1 MVSDLLDTLCSIK
14 IPWKEF
20 HGMFV
25 SIMKIGGHIM
35 IIAVHFDGRLC
46 EECWAE
52 IGKPNLKLIGE
63 LIYRRSLGDR
73 LILWTCRSGIQLTQ
87 AVFFCK
93 SYGLEFDAVNEN
105 LPDIIE
111 KYGNDSRK
119 ISADIYIDD
128 RSEKPWVTLLEKAV

>member
-1 MVSDLLDTLCSIK
+1 MVFFIGFISDFAGLI
-14 IPWKEF
+14 
-20 HGMFV
+20 
-25 SIMKIGGHIM
+25 KIGGRIM
-35 IIAVHFDGRLC
+35 IIAVDFDGTLC
-46 EECWAE
+46 EECWPE

>member
-1 MVSDLLDTLCSIK
+1 MER
-14 IPWKEF
+14 IPWYF
-20 HGMFV
+20 F
-25 SIMKIGGHIM
+25 
-35 IIAVHFDGRLC
+35 IALLRLEGTLC
-46 EECWAE
+46 EECWPE

>member
-1 MVSDLLDTLCSIK
+1 M
-14 IPWKEF
+14 
-20 HGMFV
+20 
-25 SIMKIGGHIM
+25 
-35 IIAVHFDGRLC
+35 
-46 EECWAE
+46 
-52 IGKPNLKLIGE
+52 
-63 LIYRRSLGDR
+63 
-73 LILWTCRSGIQLTQ
+73 WTCRSGIQLTQ

-128 RSEKPWVTLLEKAV
+128 KALTNNFQLNLGTYLKEVLYEDFC

>member
-1 MVSDLLDTLCSIK
+1 
-14 IPWKEF
+14 
-20 HGMFV
+20 
-25 SIMKIGGHIM
+25 M
-35 IIAVHFDGRLC
+35 IIAVDFDGTLC
-46 EECWAE
+46 EECWPE

-93 SYGLEFDAVNEN
+93 SYGLEFGGVK
-105 LPDIIE
+105 E
-111 KYGNDSRK
+111 KRPEISEEYGNGWRK
-119 ISADIYIDD
+119 IAADSYSDD

>member
-1 MVSDLLDTLCSIK
+1 MVFFYSIL
-14 IPWKEF
+14 
-20 HGMFV
+20 
-25 SIMKIGGHIM
+25 KIGGHIM
-35 IIAVHFDGRLC
+35 IIAVDFDGTLC
-46 EECWAE
+46 EECWPE